1 MLWLCALYKIKIIII
16 LLLLYILLVITSRQ
30 VQRAGV
36 PRLMYL
42 TLAQTEKSNVRTVHI
57 NPMVDDISLPPQIHS
72 QKESK
77 TPGLL
82 GVQYIDSVDY

>member
-1 MLWLCALYKIKIIII
+1 
-16 LLLLYILLVITSRQ
+16 
-30 VQRAGV
+30 
-36 PRLMYL
+36 MYL
-42 TLAQTEKSNVRTVHI
+42 TLAQTEKPNVRMVQI
-57 NPMVDDISLPPQIHS
+57 NPTVDDISLPPQIHS